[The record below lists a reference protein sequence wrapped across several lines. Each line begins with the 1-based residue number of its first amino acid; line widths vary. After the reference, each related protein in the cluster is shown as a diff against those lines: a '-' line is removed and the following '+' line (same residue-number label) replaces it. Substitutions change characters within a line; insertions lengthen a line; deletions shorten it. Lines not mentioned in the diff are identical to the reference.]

1 MIPFAREFKEIKR
14 KNLEILRINVETDNI
29 YKKYCQATPEEK
41 AKRTVREIQEDFEN
55 LKSHYLNQRNIK
67 LLRDFLVKRILE
79 GKNITG

>member
-14 KNLEILRINVETDNI
+14 QNWEILRINDEMDNI
-29 YKKYCQATPEEK
+29 HKKYSQATPEEK

-55 LKSHYLNQRNIK
+55 LRSHYLNQRNIK
-67 LLRDFLVKRILE
+67 LLRSFLVKRILE

>member
-14 KNLEILRINVETDNI
+14 LDWEILRINAEKNNI
-29 YKKYCQATPEEK
+29 YKKYSQATPEEK

-55 LKSHYLNQRNIK
+55 YKSHYLNLRNIK
-67 LLRDFLVKRILE
+67 LLRDFLDDRILE

>member
-1 MIPFAREFKEIKR
+1 MTPFAREFKEIKR
-14 KNLEILRINVETDNI
+14 KNWEILRINTAKDNI
-29 YKKYCQATPEEK
+29 HKKYRQATPEEK

-55 LKSHYLNQRNIK
+55 LRSHYLNQRNIK